1 MANLARYE
9 VTIRWTLDERVDDG
23 MTADYALREFEEILN
38 DPQRIWGDKNS
49 DDLSE

>member
-1 MANLARYE
+1 MS
-9 VTIRWTLDERVDDG
+9 VWTMG

-49 DDLSE
+49 DDLNE